1 MATTAQMAMTTVL
14 IGEGRGKR
22 SGRRIVA
29 TQPQLNVEVSFE
41 DLTNLGGAD
50 GVNIGTYQSTTKP
63 DGSIDGHGQGV
74 FATLDGQTV
83 TWQAIGVG
91 RFAEGGAVRY
101 RGSISYTTTS
111 AKLAHLN
118 SVAGVFE
125 FDVDRDGNTHT
136 KLFDWK

>member
-22 SGRRIVA
+22 SGRRVLA
-29 TQPQLNVEVSFE
+29 TQPQFNVEVSFE
-41 DLTNLGGAD
+41 DATNLAGVD
-50 GVNIGTYQSTTKP
+50 GVNIGTYQSTSKP
-63 DGSIDGHGQGV
+63 DGSLDGRGQGV
-74 FATLDGQTV
+74 FAASDGQIV

-91 RFAEGGAVRY
+91 RFTEGGAVRY
-101 RGSISYTTTS
+101 RGTISYTTSS

-125 FDVDRDGNTHT
+125 FDVDRDGNTHS
-136 KLFDWK
+136 KLFDWR

>member
-1 MATTAQMAMTTVL
+1 MTTAL

-22 SGRRIVA
+22 TGRRVLS
-29 TQPQLNVEVSFE
+29 TQPLNVEVSFE
-41 DLTNLGGAD
+41 DLTNLAGAD
-50 GVNIGTYQSTTKP
+50 GMNIGTYQSTTKP
-63 DGSIDGHGQGV
+63 DGSVDGHGQGV

-91 RFAEGGAVRY
+91 HFQEGGAIRY

-111 AKLAHLN
+111 PKLAHLN

-125 FDVDRDGNTHT
+125 FEVDRDGNTQS